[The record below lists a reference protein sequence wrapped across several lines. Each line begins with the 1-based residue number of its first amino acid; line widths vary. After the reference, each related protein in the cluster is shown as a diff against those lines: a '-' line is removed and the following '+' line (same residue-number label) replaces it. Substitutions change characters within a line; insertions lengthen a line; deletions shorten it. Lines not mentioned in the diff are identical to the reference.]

1 MEQVAQSIQ
10 LRVVVLK
17 GDRLYGDLIRRQ
29 IWDVWPDAVVSV
41 FQKGLEA
48 LAEIQEAVP
57 DLFVT
62 GVTIEDMD
70 GLEHL
75 EPFHDSPLPILV
87 VTGRTDSRTFDM
99 LRRVRFTGIYD
110 APAEGQD
117 HLAAAMRQVARGR
130 GYVSPS
136 LLPFLKAP
144 KNVTL
149 DALTA
154 KEHMVLSVIGD
165 GSDNNQAS
173 DRLGMAP
180 YTVGTHR
187 KRIMGKLGLHHQ
199 GELMRYALRHGY
211 VVVVREAV
219 YHPGF
224 QRQLK
229 LSDTGGGEKPSAGR
243 ETPAQSRLAV
253 ATR

>member
-1 MEQVAQSIQ
+1 MEQVARSDQ
-10 LRVVVLK
+10 LRVVILK

-29 IWDVWPDAVVSV
+29 VWDVWPDAIVSV

-48 LAEIQEAVP
+48 LAEIQEVTP

-75 EPFHDSPLPILV
+75 EPFHDSRLPILV
-87 VTGRTDSRTFDM
+87 VTARTDSRTFDM

-136 LLPFLKAP
+136 LVPFLKAP

-187 KRIMGKLGLHHQ
+187 KRIMAKLGLHHQ
-199 GELMRYALRHGY
+199 GELTRYAILHGY
-211 VVVVREAV
+211 VVYLRDAIF
-219 YHPGF
+219 HPGF

-229 LSDTGGGEKPSAGR
+229 SSDTEDGDKPGARR
-243 ETPAQSRLAV
+243 ESVVHSRLV
-253 ATR
+253 A